1 MFRHVR
7 WVAPLLAVLAVTAGY
22 RVTVWA
28 CAVAPH
34 EFQRVRIHEEQALI
48 VWDAEAKIEHFIRQ
62 ATFHTSDPKFGF
74 LVPTPTQPTLAESDQ
89 DVFKA
94 LENLTRP
101 RIIYTTVKKPRPAPQ
116 RSDGRVK
123 SAPTASAPR
132 SVEVLE
138 RTTVA
143 GFDAAV
149 LKATDVAALEDWLT
163 TNEFAFR
170 PALREWVKKYTD
182 DGWIIT
188 AFKLSGGAPGQTRM
202 NAIRMSFAAEQPFY
216 PYREP
221 VEEVDPKK
229 APETTVPRLLKLFV
243 LSNER
248 VEATLGA
255 EGERWHAQTEWANKV
270 TSAHIDQ
277 AMPSVRYRKGQDT
290 ATSGVP
296 EIKARESWYLTE
308 FADHASPRPATD
320 ELYFRTLP
328 NAATVERPP
337 IHKQQVEYYDPPL
350 LTVEGATSY
359 RGRSL
364 LMLAGGILFGL
375 GVCTAIVLGI
385 RRRPKGKG

>member
-34 EFQRVRIHEEQALI
+34 EFERVRIHEEQALI
-48 VWDAEAKIEHFIRQ
+48 VWDAENKIEHFIRQ
-62 ATFHTSDPKFGF
+62 ATFDTSDPKFGF

-101 RIIYTTVKKPRPAPQ
+101 RIIYKTVRKPRPAPVK
-116 RSDGRVK
+116 SDGK
-123 SAPTASAPR
+123 TSAAPR
-132 SVEVLE
+132 SSAVEVLD

-143 GFDAAV
+143 GFDVAV
-149 LKATDVAALEDWLT
+149 LKATDVAALEEWLT

-188 AFKLSGGAPGQTRM
+188 AFKLSGGAPGHTRM
-202 NAIRMSFAAEQPFY
+202 KAIRMSFAAEQPFY

-221 VEEVDPKK
+221 IEEVDPKK
-229 APETTVPRLLKLFV
+229 VPETTLPRLLKLFV

-248 VEATLGA
+248 VEGTLGA
-255 EGERWHAQTEWANKV
+255 EGERWHAQTEWANTV
-270 TSAHIDQ
+270 TSARI
-277 AMPSVRYRKGQDT
+277 GQIMQGFHYGE
-290 ATSGVP
+290 ATPTTGIP
-296 EIKARESWYLTE
+296 EINARESWYLTE
-308 FADHASPRPATD
+308 FADNASPRPATD

-337 IHKQQVEYYDPPL
+337 IHSQQVEYYDPPL
-350 LTVEGATSY
+350 LTVGGATSY

-375 GVCTAIVLGI
+375 GVCTAIVLGV
-385 RRRPKGKG
+385 RRRPKAKG